1 MTVDDVARDLYGL
14 DPAEFVAARTARVKD
29 ARDAGDKALATAI
42 GKLRK
47 PTVTAWTVNLLARS
61 APEDVD
67 ALLQLGAALR
77 SAQRE
82 LSGDQLRTLT
92 AQRQQVV
99 NALAKRAGALAG
111 EHGHPVG
118 ETVLREVGQ
127 TLSAALAD
135 DEVAE
140 RVHTGTL
147 TTAATYE
154 GFGPE
159 GPALVAVGG
168 TEHKS
173 ARKPAPE
180 PADDDESARQELDE
194 AVEALELARTAR
206 DSAQGDTDEAAR
218 RLAATE
224 ARIDQLRAD
233 LEHAEHEKQFAKS
246 AERTAHEQLRSAQRQ
261 LDRVER
267 WVERARK
274 RLG

>member
-1 MTVDDVARDLYGL
+1 MTVDEVARDLYGL
-14 DPAEFVAARTARVKD
+14 DPAEFVAARTAQVAAAKES
-29 ARDAGDKALATAI
+29 GDKALATAI

-47 PTVTAWTVNLLARS
+47 PTVTAWTVNLLARA
-61 APEDVD
+61 APEDVN

-82 LSGDQLRTLT
+82 LSGDQLRALT
-92 AQRQQVV
+92 TQRQQVV
-99 NALAKRAGALAG
+99 NTLAKRAGALAA
-111 EHGHPVG
+111 ERGHPVN

-127 TLSAALAD
+127 TLNAALAD

-140 RVHTGTL
+140 QVHTGTL

-168 TEHKS
+168 TEHKG
-173 ARKPAPE
+173 AQKKAAEEPAPDTAQQE
-180 PADDDESARQELDE
+180 LDDALAALESAR
-194 AVEALELARTAR
+194 AAR
-206 DSAQGDTDEAAR
+206 DSAQQETDQAAG
-218 RLAATE
+218 RLADTE

-233 LEHAEHEKQFAKS
+233 LEHAEQEKQFAKS
-246 AERTAHEQLRSAQRQ
+246 AERSAHDQLRSAQRQ

-267 WVERARK
+267 WVERARE
-274 RLG
+274 RVD